1 MRRNLPLLIVRI
13 LVGLVFITEG
23 VLKFVLKSELGTG
36 RFARIGLPVPHL
48 LAPFVGIVEIVSGAA
63 VLLNL
68 YTGEAAVLLLCVI
81 VTALI
86 TTKFPILI
94 GHSIG
99 AFKPPADSKHSG
111 VLAFIHEARAD
122 LSMLFCLVAIL
133 VDSGVRLR
141 PRREWYQKR

>member
-1 MRRNLPLLIVRI
+1 MLLVRI
-13 LVGLVFITEG
+13 LVGLVFLTEG
-23 VLKFVLKSELGTG
+23 ILKFVLKSELGAG
-36 RFARIGLPVPHL
+36 RFARIGFPVPHIV
-48 LAPFVGIVEIVSGAA
+48 APFVGIVEIMSGAA

-68 YTGEAAVLLLCVI
+68 YTGEAVVLLLCVI

-94 GHSIG
+94 GHGIG
-99 AFKPPADSKHSG
+99 PFKAPANTAHYG
-111 VLAFIHEARAD
+111 VLAFLHEARTD